1 MSLVVKTK
9 SRLGLSFLFCVSTP
23 AGSDLY
29 MGDILRAA
37 QALNLLPL
45 SICRLLGV
53 TAITAAEADLE
64 GVGL

>member
-1 MSLVVKTK
+1 
-9 SRLGLSFLFCVSTP
+9 
-23 AGSDLY
+23 